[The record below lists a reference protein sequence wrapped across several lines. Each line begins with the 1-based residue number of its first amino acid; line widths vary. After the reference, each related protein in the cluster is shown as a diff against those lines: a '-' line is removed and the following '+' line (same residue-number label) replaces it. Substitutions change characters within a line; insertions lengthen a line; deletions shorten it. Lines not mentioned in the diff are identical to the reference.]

1 METIIKDNDLENIDG
16 GSIIPYLVQS
26 GDTLGALAKKFNC
39 TIEDICKWNNIT
51 DPNVLSVNQKL
62 VFKF

>member
-1 METIIKDNDLENIDG
+1 METIIRDNDLENING

-62 VFKF
+62 IFKF